1 MAQNVIL
8 VKDDNC
14 YYLTQDLRGMSLYQ
28 RTKTIKKFINQETKV
43 LEDCIENEI
52 RAIFQRNGINVYETT
67 ESVLNALFS
76 ALNEKGKDIAIVDL
90 YKDKNIDKCI
100 MVGTS
105 PNKMTVWL
113 EDDTTLECGI
123 SVKEINL

>member
-1 MAQNVIL
+1 MAHNVIL

-14 YYLTQDLRGMSLYQ
+14 YYLTQDLTGMSLYQ

-67 ESVLNALFS
+67 ESVLNALFG

-123 SVKEINL
+123 SVKEIDL

>member
-1 MAQNVIL
+1 
-8 VKDDNC
+8 
-14 YYLTQDLRGMSLYQ
+14 MSLYQ
-28 RTKTIKKFINQETKV
+28 RTKAIKKFINTETKI

-67 ESVLNALFS
+67 ESVLNDLFG

-90 YKDKNIDKCI
+90 YKDIELDKCVL
-100 MVGTS
+100 VGTS

-113 EDDTTLECGI
+113 ENDYLLQCGI
-123 SVKEINL
+123 EIKEIDL

>member
-1 MAQNVIL
+1 MTND
-8 VKDDNC
+8 VKLTKDENC
-14 YYLTQDLRGMSLYQ
+14 YYLTQSLLGMSLYQ
-28 RTKTIKKFINQETKV
+28 RTKAIKKFINHETKI

-67 ESVLNALFS
+67 ESVLNDLFG

-90 YKDKNIDKCI
+90 YKDTELDNCV

-113 EDDTTLECGI
+113 ENNDLLQCGI
-123 SVKEINL
+123 EVKEINL